1 MPSPLDFHTHHGA
14 FGAYG
19 SFTLGHLR
27 AGGGLNIH
35 DGRAPHQGGI
45 HVGYGRAS
53 EGMTLLPFS
62 IPSPVDL
69 SAFTSEEGKPSQQ
82 ASFQV
87 VPDDLISRKLEW
99 GTDTWEA
106 PGFSLRIAT
115 PFGVV
120 PDPRAKGWEALREH
134 ILPAVWVEL
143 ELDNRAS
150 EEEAIVFFG
159 MAPGDTG
166 AAELNHS
173 TLVGATCQGKFG
185 LVTERHHMARPYA
198 GFSGPSCFDSQLGLR
213 TPHWLGGTWGVSWTI
228 PARQRETLRVAVGW
242 YHAGQAT
249 SGLSTT
255 YAYTRLWPDLESVLA
270 AAVAQQDHAWKTARE
285 RDQELSS
292 LSPAR
297 KFLLA
302 HATRGYFGN
311 SQLLADT
318 ANEPVYVVNEGEYCM
333 INTLDLSVDQGFF
346 EARFFPWA
354 TREILDLAARR
365 HSFLDH
371 LKTPD
376 DTNIHDGGVSFSHDM
391 GVRNQFSA
399 PGTSSYE
406 HPNLEGCFSHMTFEQ
421 ACNFALCAAQYAV
434 ASGDQPWTRRNAEL
448 LERLLDSLQR
458 REHPLDTHRR
468 GTPTTDSVRCGTGTE
483 ITTYDSMDPALAQT
497 RENLYSTVKLWAA
510 YLALEKLLGTIDS
523 KGEAIARTAALRSA
537 RAVVDWPEVD
547 GLLPAIADGRNGSA
561 ILPAVEGLVYPLWW
575 NDLDSLSRTGPF
587 AEMIRRLERHM
598 DASLQGGLCRF
609 TDGGW
614 RLSSTSDN
622 SWLSKIFLAQTVSE
636 RVFGNSRDPRADTAH
651 VRWLAPGSASTGFT
665 DQIIE
670 GKGIGSRYYP
680 RGVTAILFLMD

>member
-1 MPSPLDFHTHHGA
+1 MPSPLDFHTHHAA

-19 SFTLGHLR
+19 SFSLGHLR
-27 AGGGLNIH
+27 AGGGMNIH
-35 DGRAPHQGGI
+35 DGRAPHQGGV

-53 EGMTLLPFS
+53 EGLTLLPFS

-82 ASFQV
+82 PAFQV
-87 VPDDLISRKLEW
+87 VPDDLLSRKLEW
-99 GTDTWEA
+99 GTDTWIA

-115 PFGVV
+115 PFGTV
-120 PDPRAKGWEALREH
+120 PDPRSQGWEALREH

-143 ELDNRAS
+143 ELDNRS
-150 EEEAIVFFG
+150 SDEEAIVLFG

-166 AAELNHS
+166 AAELNHAK
-173 TLVGATCQGKFG
+173 LVGATCQGRFG
-185 LVTERHHMARPYA
+185 LATERDHMARPYA

-213 TPHWLGGTWGVSWTI
+213 APHWLGGTWGVCWTV
-228 PARQRETLRVAVGW
+228 PARQQATLRVALGW

-255 YAYTRLWPDLESVLA
+255 YAYTRLWSDIESVLA
-270 AAVAQQDHAWKTARE
+270 EAIAQQDAAWKTARE
-285 RDQELSS
+285 RDQELSN

-311 SQLLADT
+311 SQLLADC
-318 ANEPVYVVNEGEYCM
+318 AGDPVYVVNEGEYCM

-376 DTNIHDGGVSFSHDM
+376 DTTLHEGGVSFAHDM
-391 GVRNQFSA
+391 GVRNQFAA

-421 ACNFALCAAQYAV
+421 ACNFALCAAQYST
-434 ASGDQPWTRRNAEL
+434 ASNDLPWVRRNTEL
-448 LERLLDSLQR
+448 LEQLLESLQR
-458 REHPLDTHRR
+458 REHPLVSHRR
-468 GTPTTDSVRCGTGTE
+468 GTPMTDSVRCGTGTE
-483 ITTYDSMDPALAQT
+483 ITTYDSLDPALAQT
-497 RENLYSTVKLWAA
+497 RQNLYTTVKLWAS
-510 YLALEKLLGTIDS
+510 YLALEKILASVASPL
-523 KGEAIARTAALRSA
+523 AAVARAAAVRSA
-537 RAVVDWPEVD
+537 RAVEEWPDVD
-547 GLLPAIADGRNGSA
+547 GILPAIADGRNGSA

-575 NDLDSLSRTGPF
+575 KDLESVSRTGPF
-587 AEMIRRLERHM
+587 GKMIQRLERHL
-598 DASLQGGLCRF
+598 DESLQRGLCRF
-609 TDGGW
+609 PDGSW
-614 RLSSTSDN
+614 RLSSTSEN
-622 SWLSKIFLAQTVSE
+622 SWLSKIFLAQTVAE
-636 RVFGNSRDPRADTAH
+636 RVFESTKDLRADAAH

-665 DQIIE
+665 DQIIA

-680 RGVTAILFLMD
+680 RGVTAILFLN